1 MSHTPGPWSVDS
13 SMISTGWLLV
23 TKSNGDVVANVN
35 TETGPDIPPTV
46 SIKMPA
52 LSNANIIAAAPEM
65 LAILEE
71 LRESSTCCGTYD
83 LLDEATWASPYL
95 ADRIESA
102 IRKAR
107 GEE

>member
-13 SMISTGWLLV
+13 SMISTGWVLV

-52 LSNANIIAAAPEM
+52 LSNAHLIAAAPEM
-65 LAILEE
+65 LEALEW
-71 LRESSTCCGTYD
+71 LNLHSFT
-83 LLDEATWASPYL
+83 AQNSPK
-95 ADRIESA
+95 IQSA